1 MFIVLK
7 FGKLTYNRLKKIF
20 PLLKKSKID
29 IEENLPNYWAA
40 LDENDRRWT
49 IKEEE
54 NSRNLLN
61 GVKILTN

>member
-1 MFIVLK
+1 MA
-7 FGKLTYNRLKKIF
+7 YNRLKKIF
-20 PLLKKSKID
+20 PLLEKSKID
-29 IEENLPNYWAA
+29 IEENLPNYWTA